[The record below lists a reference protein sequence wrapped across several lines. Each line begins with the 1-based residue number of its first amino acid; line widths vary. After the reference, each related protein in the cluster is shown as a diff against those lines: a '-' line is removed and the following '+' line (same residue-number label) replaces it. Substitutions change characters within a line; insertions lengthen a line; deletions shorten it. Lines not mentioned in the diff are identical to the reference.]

1 MIIFIFFHVGTR
13 CGILWHVYFFLAE
26 QNVVNR
32 RNLKPNYVF
41 KKWPNG
47 LVKLKFDMRIWS
59 YVVTLTGTLNWR
71 EVLPLSKIL
80 IYVINEEGLISVF
93 ACTLE
98 VISCWCL
105 SDRQLRVKHRL
116 WGLRI
121 APLAEVYTNNV
132 ALHQHFSNSLT
143 DVDSFRLLA
152 VRIVWE

>member
-1 MIIFIFFHVGTR
+1 MKRVGNITKVDQIS
-13 CGILWHVYFFLAE
+13 ILLSFLSKVLE
-26 QNVVNR
+26 V
-32 RNLKPNYVF
+32 LLLI
-41 KKWPNG
+41 
-47 LVKLKFDMRIWS
+47 LVKSFPVK
-59 YVVTLTGTLNWR
+59 TGNHLFAWWQR
-71 EVLPLSKIL
+71 K
-80 IYVINEEGLISVF
+80 EE

-121 APLAEVYTNNV
+121 ASLAEVYTNNV
-132 ALHQHFSNSLT
+132 AVHQHFSNSLT